1 MGLSTDRGDRPRLLG
16 DPAYSA
22 GATNDGMTAAMT
34 AATGGMT
41 VAMTGAT
48 GAMTARTA
56 VPAPDC
62 YADEPKR
69 ALSHA

>member
-1 MGLSTDRGDRPRLLG
+1 
-16 DPAYSA
+16 
-22 GATNDGMTAAMT
+22 MT

-41 VAMTGAT
+41 VAT

-62 YADEPKR
+62 YADEPKG

>member
-1 MGLSTDRGDRPRLLG
+1 
-16 DPAYSA
+16 
-22 GATNDGMTAAMT
+22 MT

-41 VAMTGAT
+41 VAMTAAT

-62 YADEPKR
+62 YADEPKG

>member
-1 MGLSTDRGDRPRLLG
+1 MGLSEIEET

-34 AATGGMT
+34 GATAEMT
-41 VAMTGAT
+41 AAMTAAT

-62 YADEPKR
+62 YADEPKD